1 MPFVLDASFAAS
13 WFLPDEASPA
23 TNALLD
29 RLVEAEAPVPSLFRH
44 EMRNLDA
51 ARASARAPVARKIA
65 RRRSPSSA
73 PRPFATA
80 ALATTTKSSTS
91 R

>member
-29 RLVEAEAPVPSLFRH
+29 RLVEVGS
-44 EMRNLDA
+44 
-51 ARASARAPVARKIA
+51 
-65 RRRSPSSA
+65 RRPKPLSP
-73 PRPFATA
+73 
-80 ALATTTKSSTS
+80 
-91 R
+91 